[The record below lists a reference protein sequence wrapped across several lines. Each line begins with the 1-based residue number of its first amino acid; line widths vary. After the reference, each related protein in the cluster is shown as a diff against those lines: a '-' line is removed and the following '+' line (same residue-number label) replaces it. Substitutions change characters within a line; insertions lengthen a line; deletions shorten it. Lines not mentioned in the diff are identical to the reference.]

1 MSKETVPTS
10 PNTSNE
16 VGSAPELPH
25 HVAKQYNLHKEG
37 IHPTA
42 PTPEE
47 AAAENDGDTAEL
59 SETERQSSVVVDD
72 SKTDAAVDDI
82 LTKESDQI
90 LAVQDGI
97 ALPHAEYKKHR
108 GFWGSIGHFF
118 ASWWRNKWARWI
130 TIIIVLSAVVG
141 TFAWPKSRYAVL
153 NTAGV
158 RSSASVVVLDNTT
171 QLPLKN
177 VSVSL
182 GSAKA
187 VTDKDGKA
195 TIKDLKL
202 GEYTLTIKRIAFAQV
217 RQHVTIGWGSNPL
230 GSFKIKA
237 TGIQYTLLVTDY
249 ISGKPVEGAEATS
262 DEASAF
268 SDKNGKIILT
278 VDDTD
283 LTTLSVELGGD
294 GYRSQKIVLDA
305 ASTASPAVVLVPSIK
320 EVYVSKQSGKFDV
333 YSSDADGQDKK
344 VILEATGRENAN
356 ISLVVSPDNK
366 RAALV
371 STRDDTKDGDGYLLQ
386 ALTILNLSDGSHVTV
401 DHAEQIQLVDWVGN
415 RLVYRTTIVGASASD
430 SQRNKLI
437 SYNYDTNSKLQL
449 ATANQFNAAISTKGY
464 VYYTVSST
472 DPQAA
477 LGLFKI
483 KIDGSGRKRLSQD
496 EIWTVLRSDYNTFSL
511 QTPDGWQSFS
521 VGAEQFAKISQP
533 GSLASRD
540 YIDNPD
546 GSLSV
551 WTDIRDGKG
560 VVLVRDIAKGSDKIV
575 QSQEGIT
582 SPTRWASDKVIIYRV
597 VSGSETADYAVSP
610 SGGTSRKLADVTATY
625 GYARVY

>member
-1 MSKETVPTS
+1 MSEKEKLMTKS
-10 PNTSNE
+10 HD

-37 IHPTA
+37 IHPTT
-42 PTPEE
+42 PTSEE
-47 AAAENDGDTAEL
+47 IAAEDGGDTAEL
-59 SETERQSSVVVDD
+59 SEAERQNSVVVDD

-97 ALPHAEYKKHR
+97 ALPRTEYKKHR
-108 GFWGSIGHFF
+108 GFWGKVGHFF
-118 ASWWRNKWARWI
+118 AAWWRNKWTRWI
-130 TIIIVLSAVVG
+130 TIIIVLLAIAG

-177 VSVSL
+177 VAVSL
-182 GSAKA
+182 GSSKV
-187 VTDKDGKA
+187 VTNKDGRA

-202 GEYTLTIKRIAFAQV
+202 GGYTLTIKRIAFAQV

-278 VDDTD
+278 VDDTNI
-283 LTTLSVELGGD
+283 TTLPVELGGD
-294 GYRSQKIVLDA
+294 GYRPQKIVLDA
-305 ASTASPAVVLVPSIK
+305 ASTVTPAIVLVPNSK

-333 YSSDADGQDKK
+333 YSSDVDGQNKK

-366 RAALV
+366 RAALI
-371 STRDDTKDGDGYLLQ
+371 STRDDAKDGDGYLLQ
-386 ALTILNLSDGSHVTV
+386 ALTILNLTDGSHVTV
-401 DHAEQIQLVDWVGN
+401 DHAEQIQLVDWIGN
-415 RLVYRTTIVGASASD
+415 RLIYRTTVAGASASNQ
-430 SQRNKLI
+430 QRNKLV

-449 ATANQFNAAISTKGY
+449 ATANQFNAVISTRNY
-464 VYYTVSST
+464 VYYTVSSA

-477 LGLFKI
+477 MGLFKV

-496 EIWTVLRSDYNTFSL
+496 EIWTALRSDYNTFSL
-511 QTPDGWQSFS
+511 QTPDGWQSFNVS
-521 VGAEQFAKISQP
+521 SEQFAKVNQP
-533 GSLASRD
+533 ASLASRD
-540 YIDNPD
+540 YIDSLD
-546 GSLSV
+546 GARSL
-551 WTDIRDGKG
+551 WTDNRNGKG
-560 VVLVRDIAKGSDKIV
+560 VVLMRDIAKGSDKV
-575 QSQEGIT
+575 LQTQEGIT

-597 VSGSETADYAVSP
+597 VSGSETADYAISL
-610 SGGTSRKLADVTATY
+610 SGGASRKLTDITATY